1 MRHDETIYL
10 HADAICLHGA
20 NNAICLQV
28 AKRPP
33 SWEYS
38 TDDVIARLPL

>member
-10 HADAICLHGA
+10 HADAICLHVA

-28 AKRPP
+28 AKRRP
-33 SWEYS
+33 SWEFS
-38 TDDVIARLPL
+38 TDDVIALLPL